1 MTKNNTAAPTAT
13 ELAALPRRSS
23 SPADAAPRPPPS
35 PPKEEDVEGV
45 AVIPRRRRRRRRRR
59 RAPRLP
65 PVCIIDVDGRRGGE
79 MVALPSPWS
88 SCRAG
93 DDVGESGGRGE
104 NDDDCGRGGRV
115 DSSSSRLVRRWSTE
129 KNREREARR
138 P

>member
-13 ELAALPRRSS
+13 ELAALPRRSP

-59 RAPRLP
+59 APRLP

-79 MVALPSPWS
+79 MVALPSPRS

-93 DDVGESGGRGE
+93 DDVGESGGRGG

>member
-23 SPADAAPRPPPS
+23 LPADAAPRPPPS

-45 AVIPRRRRRRRRRR
+45 AVIPRRRRRRHRR

-79 MVALPSPWS
+79 MVALTSPRS

>member
-45 AVIPRRRRRRRRRR
+45 AVIPRRRRRRRRR
-59 RAPRLP
+59 APRLP

-79 MVALPSPWS
+79 MVALPSPRS

-115 DSSSSRLVRRWSTE
+115 DSSSSRLVQRWSTE
-129 KNREREARR
+129 KNREREARQ